1 MTANYYIIPGITTA
15 PKPALDPIKHSTL
28 PKIEKAVCIWTGI
41 DSTVIHSSYRKREV
55 VFARHLIMYFCRK
68 KTNLNFE
75 EIGEHFGFDHSTI
88 IHGCRKIAGFLDI
101 KDFDTCRAVEEIE
114 MLIR

>member
-15 PKPALDPIKHSTL
+15 PSSEKHSTL
-28 PKIEKAVCIWTGI
+28 QKVEKAVCIYTGI
-41 DSTVIHSSYRKREV
+41 DADVIYSPYRKREV

-68 KTNLNFE
+68 KTNLTLN
-75 EIGEHFGFDHSTI
+75 EIGMNFGYDHTTTL
-88 IHGCRKIAGFLDI
+88 HGCRKIAGFLDI
-101 KDFDTCRAVEEIE
+101 KDFVTCKAVEEIE